1 MIGVIPAAGRGSR
14 LGVTCKALYPYQDR
28 FLIEYAIHRMMWEG
42 IEEIV
47 IIHHGDDIPNMLGSI
62 YQMALSSP
70 SSIMEERVAKLYYIE
85 QEERKGIAHAVS
97 LVSPAFPHEDMLVI
111 FADVLYFGYDLN
123 RMMEVFNKGDKSLFG
138 VKHIENQNLLRE
150 SYGYNS
156 SSIIEKPKEV
166 DSLRPYLGLGIYM
179 FKPNVYNFIKST
191 KPGLNDEIQITDTLD
206 LMYRADHISPFELKG
221 DYTNVNYMKDLPK
234 L

>member
-1 MIGVIPAAGRGSR
+1 MIGVIPAAGKGTR
-14 LGVTCKALYPYQDR
+14 LGVPCKALYPYQNR

-47 IIHHGDDIPNMLGSI
+47 IIHHGDDIPEMLGSI

-85 QEERKGIAHAVS
+85 QKERKGIAHAVS
-97 LVSPAFPHEDMLVI
+97 LVAPEFPHEDMMVI

-123 RMMEVFNKGDKSLFG
+123 RMKESFDSSDKSLFG
-138 VKHIENQNLLRE
+138 VKYVTNQNLLRE
-150 SYGYNS
+150 SYGYDS
-156 SSIIEKPKEV
+156 ERIVEKPEEV

-179 FKPNVYNFIKST
+179 FKPDAYNFINST

-206 LMYRADHISPFELKG
+206 LMYKADKISPYELKG
-221 DYTNVNYMKDLPK
+221 DYTNINYKKDLPK